1 MPRPGILH
9 LFARCTP
16 LRFAFTGIKLPENF
30 NQTLIET
37 YSLHVPSARQGQC
50 HLHTCKISLASLYM
64 SAHKQKIKTTKEAR
78 KHSLSVTAS
87 SCLSLQAVRAWHNGY
102 RVNARIRA
110 WG

>member
-1 MPRPGILH
+1 MGYDKHFSIAFTRIKCRAGMPRPGILH

-50 HLHTCKISLASLYM
+50 HLHTCKISPTSLHMLARERPYP
-64 SAHKQKIKTTKEAR
+64 
-78 KHSLSVTAS
+78 
-87 SCLSLQAVRAWHNGY
+87 
-102 RVNARIRA
+102 
-110 WG
+110 